1 MWKCIC
7 MAVALWGCTGVLQAK
22 VVLPSVFTDNMVLQQ
37 KNGYHVLWRCNKE

>member
-1 MWKCIC
+1 

-37 KNGYHVLWRCNKE
+37 KRISRFMEMQQRINS